1 MKLLE
6 VDSLESGY
14 GRLPILHG
22 IDLHVD
28 EGELVALIGPNGA
41 GKSTLLRSIAGL
53 LPCWK
58 GEVCFVGKRV
68 HDYEPNLLPTWGLS
82 YVPQE
87 RNVFPELTIAE
98 NLEMA
103 ASLLKDRRPKIKAAY
118 ERFPILGQRQKQAAR
133 TLSGGER
140 QMLAIASALMLDPKL
155 LMLDEPTTGLAPVVA
170 DEVISHIL
178 DINRSGTAI
187 LWVVEEN
194 PASVLEHCP
203 RVYLIESGQIRRTDS
218 GKNLLNDPKFA
229 ELFLGVAQT

>member
-1 MKLLE
+1 MNLLE
-6 VDSLESGY
+6 VKSLEAGY

-28 EGELVALIGPNGA
+28 EGELVAVIGPNGA
-41 GKSTLLRSIAGL
+41 GKSTLMRTVAGL

-58 GEVCFVGKRV
+58 GQVSFVGNRV
-68 HDYEPNLLPTWGLS
+68 HDYEPNLLPTWGLG

-87 RNVFPELTIAE
+87 RNVFPSLTVAE

-103 ASLLKDRRPKIKAAY
+103 ATLLKDREPKIKAAY
-118 ERFPILGQRQKQAAR
+118 ERFPILGQRHKQAG

-170 DEVISHIL
+170 DEVIKQIL
-178 DINRSGTAI
+178 DINHNGTAI

-203 RVYLIESGQIRRTDS
+203 RVYLLESGQIRRTDS

-229 ELFLGVAQT
+229 ELFLGVA

>member
-1 MKLLE
+1 MSLLE
-6 VDSLESGY
+6 VKSLESGY
-14 GRLPILHG
+14 GKLPILHG

-28 EGELVALIGPNGA
+28 DGELVAVIGPNGA
-41 GKSTLLRSIAGL
+41 GKSTLLKAISGL

-58 GEVCFVGKRV
+58 GQVDFDGNRV
-68 HDYEPNLLPTWGLS
+68 HNFDPSQLPTWGLG
-82 YVPQE
+82 YVPQD
-87 RNVFPELTIAE
+87 RNVFPGLTVAE

-103 ASLLKDRRPKIKAAY
+103 ATLAKDRGPRIDAAFK
-118 ERFPILGQRQKQAAR
+118 RFPILGERQKQLAR

-155 LMLDEPTTGLAPVVA
+155 LMVDEPTTGLAPVKAV
-170 DEVISHIL
+170 EVIEHIL

-203 RVYLIESGQIRRTDS
+203 RVYLLESGQIRRTDS

-229 ELFLGVAQT
+229 ELFLGVA

>member
-1 MKLLE
+1 
-6 VDSLESGY
+6 V
-14 GRLPILHG
+14 
-22 IDLHVD
+22 
-28 EGELVALIGPNGA
+28 IGPNGA
-41 GKSTLLRSIAGL
+41 GKSTLMRTVAGL

-58 GEVCFVGKRV
+58 GQVSFVGNRV
-68 HDYEPNLLPTWGLS
+68 HDYEPNLLPTWGLG

-87 RNVFPELTIAE
+87 RNVFPSLTVAE

-103 ASLLKDRRPKIKAAY
+103 ATLLKDREPKIKAAY
-118 ERFPILGQRQKQAAR
+118 ERFPILGQRHKQAAR

-170 DEVISHIL
+170 DEVIKQIL
-178 DINRSGTAI
+178 DINHNGTAI

-203 RVYLIESGQIRRTDS
+203 RVYLLESGQIRRTDS

-229 ELFLGVAQT
+229 ELFLGVA

>member
-1 MKLLE
+1 MNHLLE
-6 VDSLESGY
+6 VSSLESGY

-28 EGELVALIGPNGA
+28 EGELVAVIGPNGA

-58 GEVCFVGKRV
+58 GQVSFAGKRV
-68 HDYEPNLLPTWGLS
+68 HDHDPSVVPTWGLA
-82 YVPQE
+82 YVPQD
-87 RNVFPELTIAE
+87 RNVFADLTVAE

-103 ASLLKDRRPKIKAAY
+103 ATLLKDREPKIKAAY
-118 ERFPILGQRQKQAAR
+118 TRFPILGERHMQKAR

-155 LMLDEPTTGLAPVVA
+155 LMVDEPTTGLAPIKAV
-170 DEVISHIL
+170 EVIKHIL
-178 DINRSGTAI
+178 EINHSGTAI

-194 PASVLEHCP
+194 PARVLEHCP

-218 GKNLLNDPKFA
+218 GNNLLNDPKFA
-229 ELFLGVAQT
+229 ELFLGVA

>member
-6 VDSLESGY
+6 VKSLESGY

-22 IDLHVD
+22 IDLHID
-28 EGELVALIGPNGA
+28 EGELVAVIGPNGA
-41 GKSTLLRSIAGL
+41 GKSTLMRSIAGL

-58 GEVCFVGKRV
+58 GQVSFAGNRV
-68 HDYEPNLLPTWGLS
+68 HDYEPSLLPTWGLG

-87 RNVFPELTIAE
+87 RNVFPSLTVTE

-103 ASLLKDRRPKIKAAY
+103 ATLLKDRGPKIKAAY

-155 LMLDEPTTGLAPVVA
+155 LMLDEPTTGLAPVIA
-170 DEVISHIL
+170 DEVIKQIL
-178 DINRSGTAI
+178 DINQGGTAI

-203 RVYLIESGQIRRTDS
+203 RVYLLESGQIRRTDS

-229 ELFLGVAQT
+229 ELFLGVA

>member
-1 MKLLE
+1 MRILE
-6 VDSLESGY
+6 VTSLESGY
-14 GRLPILHG
+14 GKLPILHG

-28 EGELVALIGPNGA
+28 EGELVAVIGPNGA
-41 GKSTLLRSIAGL
+41 GKSTLLKSISGL

-58 GEVCFVGKRV
+58 GQVNFAGNRV
-68 HDYEPNLLPTWGLS
+68 HDFDPSLLPTWGLG
-82 YVPQE
+82 YVPQD
-87 RNVFPELTIAE
+87 RNVFPGLTVSE

-103 ASLLKDRRPKIKAAY
+103 ATLLKDRSPRIKAAF
-118 ERFPILGQRQKQAAR
+118 ERFPILGERQKQLAR

-155 LMLDEPTTGLAPVVA
+155 LMVDEPTTGLAPVKA
-170 DEVISHIL
+170 NEVINHIL

-203 RVYLIESGQIRRTDS
+203 RVYLLESGQIRRTDS

-229 ELFLGVAQT
+229 ELFLGVA

>member
-1 MKLLE
+1 MSLLE
-6 VDSLESGY
+6 VKSLESGY

-22 IDLHVD
+22 VDLHVD
-28 EGELVALIGPNGA
+28 EGELVAVIGPNGA
-41 GKSTLLRSIAGL
+41 GKSTLLQTIAGL
-53 LPCWK
+53 LPTWK
-58 GEVCFVGKRV
+58 GEVEFTGKSASGI
-68 HDYEPNLLPTWGLS
+68 EPSILPTWGLG
-82 YVPQE
+82 YVPQD
-87 RNVFPELTIAE
+87 RNVFPELTVAE

-103 ASLLKDRRPKIKAAY
+103 ASLVKDRGPKILEAY

-140 QMLAIASALMLDPKL
+140 QMLAISSALMLDPKL

-170 DEVISHIL
+170 DEVIRHIL
-178 DINRSGTAI
+178 DINRGGTAI

-203 RVYLIESGQIRRTDS
+203 RVYLLESGQIRRTDS

-229 ELFLGVAQT
+229 ELFLGVA

>member
-1 MKLLE
+1 MNLLE
-6 VDSLESGY
+6 VKSLESGY

-28 EGELVALIGPNGA
+28 EGELVAVIGPNGA
-41 GKSTLLRSIAGL
+41 GKSTLMRTVAGL

-58 GEVCFVGKRV
+58 GQVSFVGNRV
-68 HDYEPNLLPTWGLS
+68 HDYEPNLLPTWGLG

-87 RNVFPELTIAE
+87 RNVFPSLTVAE

-103 ASLLKDRRPKIKAAY
+103 ATLLKDREPKIKAAY
-118 ERFPILGQRQKQAAR
+118 ERFPILGQRHKQAAR

-170 DEVISHIL
+170 DEVIKQIL
-178 DINRSGTAI
+178 DINHNGTAI

-203 RVYLIESGQIRRTDS
+203 RVYLLESGQIRRTDS

-229 ELFLGVAQT
+229 ELFLGVA

>member
-6 VDSLESGY
+6 VKSLESGY

-28 EGELVALIGPNGA
+28 ESELVAVIGPNGA

-58 GEVCFVGKRV
+58 GDVSFSGKRV
-68 HDYEPNLLPTWGLS
+68 HDYEPNLLPTWGLG

-87 RNVFPELTIAE
+87 RNVFPSLTVAE

-103 ASLLKDRRPKIKAAY
+103 ATLLKDREPKIKAAY
-118 ERFPILGQRQKQAAR
+118 ERFPILGQRHKQAAR

-140 QMLAIASALMLDPKL
+140 QMLAIASALMLEPKI

-170 DEVISHIL
+170 DEVINQIL
-178 DINRSGTAI
+178 DINRGGTAI

-203 RVYLIESGQIRRTDS
+203 RVYLLESGQIRRTDS
-218 GKNLLNDPKFA
+218 GKNLLNDPRFA
-229 ELFLGVAQT
+229 ELFLGVA

>member
-1 MKLLE
+1 MNHLLE
-6 VDSLESGY
+6 VNALESGY

-22 IDLHVD
+22 LDLHVD
-28 EGELVALIGPNGA
+28 DGELVAVIGPNGA
-41 GKSTLLRSIAGL
+41 GKSTLLQAVAGL
-53 LPCWK
+53 LPLWK
-58 GEVCFVGKRV
+58 GQVSFIGKSIKNI
-68 HDYEPNLLPTWGLS
+68 EPSVLPTWGLG

-87 RNVFPELTIAE
+87 RNVFSDLTVAE

-103 ASLLKDRRPKIKAAY
+103 ASLLKDRGPKIKEAY
-118 ERFPILGQRQKQAAR
+118 ERFPILGERQKQAAR

-155 LMLDEPTTGLAPVVA
+155 LMVDEPTTGLAPIKA
-170 DEVISHIL
+170 NEVIGHIL

-203 RVYLIESGQIRRTDS
+203 RVYLLESGQIRRTDS

-229 ELFLGVAQT
+229 ELFLGVA

>member
-1 MKLLE
+1 MSLLE
-6 VDSLESGY
+6 VNSLESGY
-14 GRLPILHG
+14 GRLPILHDV
-22 IDLHVD
+22 DLRVE

-58 GEVCFVGKRV
+58 GQVTFAGKRV
-68 HDYEPNLLPTWGLS
+68 HDYEPSLLPTWGLGF
-82 YVPQE
+82 VPQD
-87 RNVFPELTIAE
+87 RNVFPHLTVAE

-103 ASLLKDRRPKIKAAY
+103 ATVLKDREPRIKAAY
-118 ERFPILGQRQKQAAR
+118 ERFPILGERQRQKAR

-140 QMLAIASALMLDPKL
+140 QMLAIASALLVDPKL
-155 LMLDEPTTGLAPVVA
+155 LMIDEPTTGLAPVKA

-178 DINRSGTAI
+178 DINRTGTAI

-203 RVYLIESGQIRRTDS
+203 KVYLIESGQIRRTDS

-229 ELFLGVAQT
+229 ELFLGVA